1 MFKGGRQVRP
11 FFLPFLSH
19 VHFKSYRSPLPKK
32 QLLFVD
38 LFLRAKQDFCHS
50 KYSLKKSGSLSR
62 T

>member
-11 FFLPFLSH
+11 FFSSFFRTSTSNPTAHLPSR
-19 VHFKSYRSPLPKK
+19 SNYR
-32 QLLFVD
+32 VD
-38 LFLRAKQDFCHS
+38 LILRAKEDYYHS